1 MQKFLCLD
9 GKLHRELVHDLFG
22 VTVDDESDGVLEGYT
37 PLLAVEELILVDL
50 GGRCLMF
57 DGRRGVGDDHVGES
71 VRAAFITQEE
81 RVALTVITRVLGMD
95 THLHES
101 PVRVLAMARRD
112 TFGDDT
118 GAGVF
123 ADVDHLRSGI
133 CLLVV
138 ISEGYGVELRRGV
151 IAAEDAGGVFPSDGR
166 ACLDL
171 CPREARVLVGDNT

>member
-1 MQKFLCLD
+1 MQEFLRLD
-9 GKLHRELVHDLFG
+9 GKLHRELVHDFFG
-22 VTVDDESDGVLEGYT
+22 VAVNDESDGVLKGDT
-37 PLLAVEELILVDL
+37 PLLAVEKLVLVDF
-50 GGRCLMF
+50 GGRCLVF

-71 VRAAFITQEE
+71 VRAAFIAQEE
-81 RVALTVITRVLGMD
+81 RVALAVITRVLGMD

-101 PVRVLAMARRD
+101 PVGVLAMACGD

-118 GAGVF
+118 RAGVF
-123 ADVDHLRSGI
+123 ADVNHLRSGV

-138 ISEGYGVELRRGV
+138 IGEGYGVELRRGV

-171 CPREARVLVGDNT
+171 CPREAKRGVRSRG